1 MRHYSLHFAKYPGCK
16 AINHGTMVV
25 SSIIEL
31 RSCMPCVARHPLEK
45 QIVSGMHKDIKR
57 RLLHEVVQANLTMY
71 TVIPSSTPVGVERQR
86 WTAIGRMLCLTAALV
101 LMPIDDMS
109 TVIST
114 VIKQHI
120 EALRPPLVRVQRP
133 AGLYPAE

>member
-1 MRHYSLHFAKYPGCK
+1 M
-16 AINHGTMVV
+16 TV
-25 SSIIEL
+25 SWMIEL
-31 RSCMPCVARHPLEK
+31 RSCMPCVARHPLEE

-57 RLLHEVVQANLTMY
+57 RLLHEVVQANLAMY
-71 TVIPSSTPVGVERQR
+71 TVIPSSAPAGVERQR
-86 WTAIGRMLCLTAALV
+86 RAALGRMLFLTAALV

-120 EALRPPLVRVQRP
+120 EAPRPPPVGTQRTGVLGP
-133 AGLYPAE
+133 A